1 MQRIISLFL
10 LASCA
15 AGPQGIQGSKGS
27 NAITEISSAGAAQCP
42 TGGDI
47 IVTATDL
54 NEDGV
59 IDNGDTNIQS
69 ATICNGVQ
77 GPQGVAGATGN
88 QGAIGAAAPETAYT
102 PVQTVTP
109 CGPNSSSYKE
119 VLLVLADG
127 SILCDFSLNLAGQ
140 DTRLTLLPDGSY
152 IDTDESGCE
161 FTVSTSGDTRSI
173 TWAGGGTSFQIGE

>member
-1 MQRIISLFL
+1 MRHTISLCL
-10 LASCA
+10 LAACGS
-15 AGPQGIQGSKGS
+15 GPQGIQGPRGS
-27 NAITEISSAGAAQCP
+27 NAITEISPASVTQCP
-42 TGGDI
+42 AGGNI

-69 ATICNGVQ
+69 AILCSGL
-77 GPQGVAGATGN
+77 PGATGAT
-88 QGAIGAAAPETAYT
+88 GASGPSGASGAAAPETAYT

-109 CGPNSSSYKE
+109 CGPASSSYKE

-161 FTVSTSGDTRSI
+161 FTVSTLGDTRSI